1 MPNICLSVSVNA
13 LQHNFRLLREKCTP
27 CEVGAVVKA
36 NAYGLGVPIVVP
48 ALDAAG
54 CRCFFVNR
62 FAEGLE
68 VRRHTAAS
76 VYVFDGLMD
85 GETPEDCRH
94 YGLIPVFST
103 FEALSRFPE
112 EQDIAVRLDTG
123 LNMAGLSV
131 CDESRLEKALSGRR
145 VAFLMSHLSCAERPG
160 DEKNVRQRRLFE
172 KWAARFPT
180 ARKSLAASYGIALG
194 ESYWFDMVRSGAS
207 LYGAEILEGSRPAVR
222 LSARVGWIERYGA
235 GESLGYN
242 GAAVLKHPATVATL
256 LIGSGDGIVHREGCF
271 VDYRGTL
278 LPVLGT
284 PTTNYLAVDASLV
297 ADRIAPGDSMDLFS
311 ETCTLDRLAREIG
324 ETVGADF
331 LIRLRESIPRRAV

>member
-256 LIGSGDGIVHREGCF
+256 L
-271 VDYRGTL
+271 
-278 LPVLGT
+278 PVLGT

-311 ETCTLDRLAREIG
+311 ETCTPDRLAREIG

-331 LIRLRESIPRRAV
+331 LIRLRESIPWRAV

>member
-13 LQHNFRLLREKCTP
+13 LQHNFRLLREKCAS

-36 NAYGLGVPIVVP
+36 NAYGLGVSIVVP

-68 VRRHTAAS
+68 VRRHTAAP

-85 GETPEDCRH
+85 GETPEDCRR
-94 YGLIPVFST
+94 YGLTPVFSA
-103 FEALSRFPE
+103 FETLSRFPE

-131 CDESRLEKALSGRR
+131 FDESRLEKALSGRR
-145 VAFLMSHLSCAERPG
+145 IAFLMSHLSCAEQPA

-172 KWAARFPT
+172 KWAARFPQ

-207 LYGAEILEGSRPAVR
+207 LYGAEILEGSRPAAR
-222 LSARVGWIERYGA
+222 LSARVGWVRRYEA
-235 GESLGYN
+235 GQSLGYN
-242 GAAVLKHPATVATL
+242 EAAVLKHPATVATL
-256 LIGSGDGIVHREGCF
+256 LIGSGDGIVHRQGCF
-271 VDYRGTL
+271 ADYGGAL

-284 PTTNYLAVDASLV
+284 PTTNYLAVDASAV
-297 ADRIAPGDSMDLFS
+297 ADRIKPGDSVDLFG
-311 ETCTLDRLAREIG
+311 ENYTPDRLARDAG
-324 ETVGADF
+324 ETVGADL
-331 LIRLRESIPRRAV
+331 LIRLREGIPRCAV

>member
-1 MPNICLSVSVNA
+1 
-13 LQHNFRLLREKCTP
+13 
-27 CEVGAVVKA
+27 
-36 NAYGLGVPIVVP
+36 
-48 ALDAAG
+48 
-54 CRCFFVNR
+54 
-62 FAEGLE
+62 
-68 VRRHTAAS
+68 
-76 VYVFDGLMD
+76 
-85 GETPEDCRH
+85 
-94 YGLIPVFST
+94 
-103 FEALSRFPE
+103 
-112 EQDIAVRLDTG
+112 
-123 LNMAGLSV
+123 
-131 CDESRLEKALSGRR
+131 
-145 VAFLMSHLSCAERPG
+145 
-160 DEKNVRQRRLFE
+160 
-172 KWAARFPT
+172 
-180 ARKSLAASYGIALG
+180 
-194 ESYWFDMVRSGAS
+194 MVRSGAS

-311 ETCTLDRLAREIG
+311 ETCTPDRLAREIG

>member
-172 KWAARFPT
+172 K
-180 ARKSLAASYGIALG
+180 
-194 ESYWFDMVRSGAS
+194 
-207 LYGAEILEGSRPAVR
+207 
-222 LSARVGWIERYGA
+222 
-235 GESLGYN
+235 
-242 GAAVLKHPATVATL
+242 
-256 LIGSGDGIVHREGCF
+256 
-271 VDYRGTL
+271 
-278 LPVLGT
+278 
-284 PTTNYLAVDASLV
+284 
-297 ADRIAPGDSMDLFS
+297 
-311 ETCTLDRLAREIG
+311 
-324 ETVGADF
+324 
-331 LIRLRESIPRRAV
+331 